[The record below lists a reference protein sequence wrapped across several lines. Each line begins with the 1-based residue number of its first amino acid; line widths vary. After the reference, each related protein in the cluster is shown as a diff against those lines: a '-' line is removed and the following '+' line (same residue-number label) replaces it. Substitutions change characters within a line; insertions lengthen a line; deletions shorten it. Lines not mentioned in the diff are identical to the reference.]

1 MHAYTAHGKFLK
13 IIIECW
19 KTLEWMLWFFAAR
32 MWWNVLPYEPW
43 FVNLFGRVNSCVCFD
58 NYKLFVLL
66 VAYSS
71 LFSLFLAATTLQ
83 YFVIFWIVSRP
94 LCFD

>member
-1 MHAYTAHGKFLK
+1 MHSYTARGKFLK

-19 KTLEWMLWFFAAR
+19 KTLEW
-32 MWWNVLPYEPW
+32 NVVVFCRSKVVKCPYEAW
-43 FVNLFGRVNSCVCFD
+43 LVNLFGRVNSCVCFD